1 MNHAD
6 GIGVIADHAAGPEPR
21 RVRIG
26 VPRGRE
32 LALFVALLLL
42 TAVLFAHNVRRGY
55 FLGDDSFISFRYA
68 RHLAAGQG
76 LVWNPG
82 ERVEGYTNFL
92 WVILMAGA
100 LRLGWK
106 PEVVSNLIG
115 IASGAALLAA
125 LVIYTARRVGWRSPF
140 IWLAPLALA
149 AGRSFTAWCT
159 GGLETMLFTLLVF
172 VASAVFVRERE
183 TGSSLPILSSTLFA
197 LATLTRPEG
206 GLFAAVAGLFFLGDL
221 LAGRRSVRSALIWSL
236 PYVDVVAA
244 HVVWRYT
251 YYGAWLPNTFY
262 AKVAGAWWEQ
272 GLRYL
277 RLFAE
282 DYRIVWFLPLAFLPL
297 LRKERFAPALF
308 LSMLGGYLVYLAYI
322 GGDRFEYRFLV
333 VGMPFFYLLV
343 GEGLRWISGPR
354 LVRRALVGAVA
365 AALLVT
371 THLAAQ
377 APDPGREHSGVAG
390 LQDIKAYA
398 DRRAAEGQFLRG
410 LVDDGLLPTDLVLCV
425 GGAGALPYYT
435 DWPTVDRRG
444 INDATIARLPLMER
458 GVIGHEHDAPY
469 EYLRERRVVLFDV
482 FNHIVHEQ
490 GESQG
495 FPDTMRHDDRVLP
508 VRVVAA
514 RGHELLFSTFV
525 PEQEFRRTFARLE
538 IVR

>member
-1 MNHAD
+1 MSLNAE
-6 GIGVIADHAAGPEPR
+6 AREAGPR
-21 RVRIG
+21 RIG
-26 VPRGRE
+26 WPRG
-32 LALFVALLLL
+32 LDWALITPLLLL
-42 TAVLFAHNVRRGY
+42 TAVLFVSNVRSGY

-100 LRLGWK
+100 LRVGWR
-106 PEVVSNLIG
+106 PELISNLIG
-115 IASGAALLAA
+115 IASGVVLLAV
-125 LVIYTARRVGWRSPF
+125 LVLDGSRRAGWRSPF

-159 GGLETMLFTLLVF
+159 GGLETMFFTSLVF
-172 VASAVFVRERE
+172 AASAAFVRERE
-183 TGSSLPILSSTLFA
+183 TRSSLPILSSTLFA
-197 LATLTRPEG
+197 LAALTRPEG
-206 GLFAAVAGLFFLGDL
+206 GLFAAVAGLFLLGDL
-221 LAGRRSVRSALIWSL
+221 LAGRRSVRSALLWSL
-236 PYVDVVAA
+236 PCVDVIAA

-282 DYRIVWFLPLAFLPL
+282 DYRIVWFLPLALLPL
-297 LRKERFAPALF
+297 LRKERFAPAMF
-308 LSMLGGYLVYLAYI
+308 LSMLGAYLTYLACI

-333 VGMPFFYLLV
+333 VVMPFFYLLV
-343 GEGLRWISGPR
+343 GDGLRWISGPP
-354 LVRRALVGAVA
+354 LVRRLLVGLVA

-377 APDPGREHSGVAG
+377 APDPGRDHSGVAS
-390 LQDIKAYA
+390 LHDIKAYA
-398 DRRAAEGQFLRG
+398 ERRATEGLFLRG
-410 LVDDGLLPTDLVLCV
+410 LIDDGLLPADLVLCV

-444 INDATIARLPLMER
+444 INDATIARLPLKER

-482 FNHIVHEQ
+482 FNQIVHAQ
-490 GESQG
+490 GESQEL
-495 FPDTMRHDDRVLP
+495 PDTMRHDDRILP
-508 VRVVAA
+508 VRIVSAG
-514 RGHELLFSTFV
+514 GHELLFSTFV
-525 PEQEFRRTFARLE
+525 AEPEFRRTFAKVE

>member
-1 MNHAD
+1 MDRSAD
-6 GIGVIADHAAGPEPR
+6 ATADPPGEPGPQR
-21 RVRIG
+21 GRILL
-26 VPRGRE
+26 PRGGA
-32 LALFVALLLL
+32 LAIVLPFFLL
-42 TAVLFAHNVRRGY
+42 TAVLFCYNVGHHF
-55 FLGDDSFISFRYA
+55 FLGDDCFISFRYA
-68 RHLAAGQG
+68 KHLAAGQG

-92 WVILMAGA
+92 WVILMAGV
-100 LRLGWK
+100 LRLGGK
-106 PEVVSNLIG
+106 PEVVSNLLG
-115 IASGAALLAA
+115 IASGAALLAV
-125 LVIYTARRVGWRSPF
+125 LVFDTARRIGWRSPF

-172 VASAVFVRERE
+172 AASAVFVRERA
-183 TGSSLPILSSTLFA
+183 TGSSLPILSSILFA

-206 GLFAAVAGLFFLGDL
+206 ALFAGIAGLFFLGDL
-221 LAGRRSVRSALIWSL
+221 LAGRRSVRSALIWAF

-297 LRKERFAPALF
+297 LRRERFAPALYLF
-308 LSMLGGYLVYLAYI
+308 MLGGYLAYLAFI

-333 VGMPFFYLLV
+333 VVMPFFYLLV
-343 GEGLRWISGPR
+343 GDGLRWIPGPR
-354 LVRRALVGAVA
+354 LVRGALAGAAAVA
-365 AALLVT
+365 LLGT
-371 THLAAQ
+371 TYLAAQ
-377 APDPGREHSGVAG
+377 APDPGREHSGVAS
-390 LQDIKAYA
+390 LRDIKAYA
-398 DRRAAEGQFLRG
+398 ERRAAEGRFLRG
-410 LVDDGLLPTDLVLCV
+410 LIDDGSLPPDLVLCV
-425 GGAGALPYYT
+425 GGAGAVPYYT

-444 INDATIARLPLMER
+444 INDATIARLPLKER
-458 GVIGHEHDAPY
+458 GVVGHEHDAPY
-469 EYLRERRVVLFDV
+469 EYLRDRRVVMFDV
-482 FNHIVHEQ
+482 FNGIVHER

-495 FPDTMRHDDRVLP
+495 FPDTMRHDDRLLP

-514 RGHELLFSTFV
+514 GGHELLFSTFL
-525 PEQEFRRTFARLE
+525 PEQDFRRTFARLE

>member
-1 MNHAD
+1 MDHD
-6 GIGVIADHAAGPEPR
+6 DRSEVIGDSAVQPKSS
-21 RVRIG
+21 RVRIEWS
-26 VPRGRE
+26 RGRE

-42 TAVLFAHNVRRGY
+42 TAALFAHNVRRGY

-106 PEVVSNLIG
+106 PEVVSSLLG

-125 LVIYTARRVGWRSPF
+125 LVIYTARRIGWRSPF

-149 AGRSFTAWCT
+149 SGRSFTAWCT
-159 GGLETMLFTLLVF
+159 GGLETMFFTLLVF

-183 TGSSLPILSSTLFA
+183 TGSSLPILSSILFA

-206 GLFAAVAGLFFLGDL
+206 GLFAAIAGLFFLGDL
-221 LAGRRSVRSALIWSL
+221 LAGRRSVRSALIWAF

-297 LRKERFAPALF
+297 LRKERFAPALH
-308 LSMLGGYLVYLAYI
+308 LSMLGAYLAYLTFI

-333 VGMPFFYLLV
+333 VVMPFFYLLV
-343 GEGLRWISGPR
+343 GDGLRWIPGPR
-354 LVRRALVGAVA
+354 LARGALAGA
-365 AALLVT
+365 AALVLLVT
-371 THLAAQ
+371 MHLAAQ
-377 APDPGREHSGVAG
+377 APDPGREHSGVAS
-390 LQDIKAYA
+390 LRDIKAYA
-398 DRRAAEGQFLRG
+398 ERRAAEGRFLRG
-410 LVDDGLLPTDLVLCV
+410 LIDDGSLPPDLVLCV
-425 GGAGALPYYT
+425 GGAGAVPYYT

-444 INDATIARLPLMER
+444 INDATIARLPLKER
-458 GVIGHEHDAPY
+458 GVVGHEHDAPY
-469 EYLRERRVVLFDV
+469 EYLRDRRVAMFDV
-482 FNHIVHEQ
+482 FNQIVHER

-495 FPDTMRHDDRVLP
+495 FPDTMRHDDRLLP

-514 RGHELLFSTFV
+514 GGHELLFSTFL
-525 PEQEFRRTFARLE
+525 PEEDFRRTFARLE

>member
-1 MNHAD
+1 MNPDAGSEVMAVHP
-6 GIGVIADHAAGPEPR
+6 AGPEPGG
-21 RVRIG
+21 VRIG
-26 VPRGRE
+26 SPRGRDG
-32 LALFVALLLL
+32 ALFVTLLLL
-42 TAVLFAHNVRRGY
+42 TALLFGFNVSHNV

-100 LRLGWK
+100 LRLGGK
-106 PEVVSNLIG
+106 PEVVSNVLG
-115 IASGAALLAA
+115 IASGAVLLAA
-125 LVIYTARRVGWRSPF
+125 LVFDTARRIGWRSPF

-149 AGRSFTAWCT
+149 AGRRFTAWCT

-172 VASAVFVRERE
+172 AASAVFVRERE
-183 TGSSLPILSSTLFA
+183 TGSPLPILSSILFA

-206 GLFAAVAGLFFLGDL
+206 ALFAGIAGLFFLGEL
-221 LAGRRSVRSALIWSL
+221 LVRRRSVRSALIWAF

-297 LRKERFAPALF
+297 LRRERFAPALYLF
-308 LSMLGGYLVYLAYI
+308 MLGGYLAYLAFI

-333 VGMPFFYLLV
+333 VVMPFFYLLV
-343 GEGLRWISGPR
+343 GDGLRWIPGPR
-354 LVRRALVGAVA
+354 LVRGALAGAAAVA
-365 AALLVT
+365 LLGT
-371 THLAAQ
+371 TYLAAQ
-377 APDPGREHSGVAG
+377 APDPGREHSGVAS
-390 LQDIKAYA
+390 LRDIKAYA
-398 DRRAAEGQFLRG
+398 ERRAAEGRFLRG
-410 LVDDGLLPTDLVLCV
+410 LIDDGSLPPDLVLCV
-425 GGAGALPYYT
+425 GGAGAVPYYT

-444 INDATIARLPLMER
+444 INDATIARLPLKEH
-458 GVIGHEHDAPY
+458 GVVGHEHDAPY
-469 EYLRERRVVLFDV
+469 EYLR
-482 FNHIVHEQ
+482 
-490 GESQG
+490 
-495 FPDTMRHDDRVLP
+495 DR
-508 VRVVAA
+508 
-514 RGHELLFSTFV
+514 
-525 PEQEFRRTFARLE
+525 
-538 IVR
+538 

>member
-1 MNHAD
+1 MNHDA
-6 GIGVIADHAAGPEPR
+6 GSEVMAVHPAGPEPGG
-21 RVRIG
+21 VRIG
-26 VPRGRE
+26 SPRGRDG
-32 LALFVALLLL
+32 ALFVTLLLL
-42 TAVLFAHNVRRGY
+42 TALLFGFNVSHNV

-100 LRLGWK
+100 LRLGGK
-106 PEVVSNLIG
+106 PEVVSNVLG
-115 IASGAALLAA
+115 IASGAVLLAA
-125 LVIYTARRVGWRSPF
+125 LVFDTARRIGWRSPF

-172 VASAVFVRERE
+172 AASAVFVRERE
-183 TGSSLPILSSTLFA
+183 TGSSLPILSSILFA

-206 GLFAAVAGLFFLGDL
+206 ALFAGIAGLFFLGEL
-221 LAGRRSVRSALIWSL
+221 LVRRRSVRSALIWAF

-272 GLRYL
+272 GLRYI

-297 LRKERFAPALF
+297 LRRERFAPALYLF
-308 LSMLGGYLVYLAYI
+308 MLGGYLAYLAFI

-333 VGMPFFYLLV
+333 VVMPFFYLLV
-343 GEGLRWISGPR
+343 GDGLRWIPGPR
-354 LVRRALVGAVA
+354 LARGALVGAAA

-377 APDPGREHSGVAG
+377 APDPGREHSGVAS
-390 LQDIKAYA
+390 LRDIKAYA
-398 DRRAAEGQFLRG
+398 ERRAAEGRFLRG
-410 LVDDGLLPTDLVLCV
+410 LIDDGSLPPDLVLCV
-425 GGAGALPYYT
+425 GGAGAVPYYT

-444 INDATIARLPLMER
+444 INDATIARLPLKER
-458 GVIGHEHDAPY
+458 GVIGHEHDAPD
-469 EYLRERRVVLFDV
+469 EYLRDRRVVMFDV
-482 FNHIVHEQ
+482 FNQIVHER

-514 RGHELLFSTFV
+514 GGHELLFSTFL

>member
-1 MNHAD
+1 VGLDHD
-6 GIGVIADHAAGPEPR
+6 DRSEVIGDSAVQPKPSRA
-21 RVRIG
+21 RIEW
-26 VPRGRE
+26 PRGRE

-42 TAVLFAHNVRRGY
+42 TAVLFAHNVRSGY
-55 FLGDDSFISFRYA
+55 FLGDDCFISFRYA

-106 PEVVSNLIG
+106 PEVVSNLLG

-125 LVIYTARRVGWRSPF
+125 LVIYTGRRIGWRSPF

-172 VASAVFVRERE
+172 AASAVFVRERE
-183 TGSSLPILSSTLFA
+183 TGSSLPILSSILFA

-206 GLFAAVAGLFFLGDL
+206 ALFAGIAGLFFLGDL
-221 LAGRRSVRSALIWSL
+221 LAGRRSVRSALIWAF

-244 HVVWRYT
+244 HLVWRYT

-297 LRKERFAPALF
+297 LRKERFAPALH
-308 LSMLGGYLVYLAYI
+308 LSMLGAYLAYLAFI

-333 VGMPFFYLLV
+333 VVMPFFYLLV
-343 GEGLRWISGPR
+343 GDGLRWIPGPR
-354 LVRRALVGAVA
+354 LVRGALVGAGCAASHACQSVA
-365 AALLVT
+365 RMKVRIGSSLFFEVMIGSL
-371 THLAAQ
+371 
-377 APDPGREHSGVAG
+377 
-390 LQDIKAYA
+390 LQDSSSGQSEATFA
-398 DRRAAEGQFLRG
+398 FVGRSRRASLGWSGPETRPRY
-410 LVDDGLLPTDLVLCV
+410 LLADL
-425 GGAGALPYYT
+425 T
-435 DWPTVDRRG
+435 S
-444 INDATIARLPLMER
+444 
-458 GVIGHEHDAPY
+458 H
-469 EYLRERRVVLFDV
+469 
-482 FNHIVHEQ
+482 
-490 GESQG
+490 
-495 FPDTMRHDDRVLP
+495 
-508 VRVVAA
+508 
-514 RGHELLFSTFV
+514 
-525 PEQEFRRTFARLE
+525 
-538 IVR
+538 